1 MRVILKAM
9 AFFAF
14 VIASASADE
23 IEDLKKI
30 INDQKAVLEE
40 QRAVLEEQR
49 AVIESLA
56 KRVEAVEKKSEEAVE
71 LADSA
76 VTAVEEGGSA
86 DEGWWNK
93 TSLGGYGEI
102 HYEGHSTDQID
113 FHRYV
118 LFVDHEFNQ
127 YTRFVSEFEIEHSFV
142 KDGDGE
148 LEMEQGYIEHDWTQF
163 RIKNTTTKY
172 GMF

>member
-1 MRVILKAM
+1 LRMIAKVKTIVFRKGIRMKVVLKVM
-9 AFFAF
+9 VLF
-14 VIASASADE
+14 VLVVASPYADE

-30 INDQKAVLEE
+30 INDQKV
-40 QRAVLEEQR
+40 VLEEQR
-49 AVIESLA
+49 AVIDSLA

-71 LADSA
+71 LADAA
-76 VTAVEEGGSA
+76 VTAVDEGRSA
-86 DEGWWNK
+86 EEGWWNK

-127 YTRFVSEFEIEHSFV
+127 YTRFASEFEIEHSFV

-148 LEMEQGYIEHDWTQF
+148 LEMEQGYIEHDWAQF
-163 RIKNTTTKY
+163 
-172 GMF
+172 G